1 MNDTQTEIKKIFSI
15 MKIRNALSDSE
26 YLKFLKTIEEE
37 YDCLVE
43 KNTLICENLHCQI
56 NSVLADNSKFRVLLT
71 GVLDITEAMKIKKMV
86 DPNCHD
92 ILKR

>member
-1 MNDTQTEIKKIFSI
+1 MYARQIEINKIFSI
-15 MKIRNALSDSE
+15 MKIRNALSDTE

-37 YDCLVE
+37 YNQLFEE
-43 KNTLICENLHCQI
+43 KKMICDNLHCQI

-71 GVLDITEAMKIKKMV
+71 GVLDITDAMKIKKML